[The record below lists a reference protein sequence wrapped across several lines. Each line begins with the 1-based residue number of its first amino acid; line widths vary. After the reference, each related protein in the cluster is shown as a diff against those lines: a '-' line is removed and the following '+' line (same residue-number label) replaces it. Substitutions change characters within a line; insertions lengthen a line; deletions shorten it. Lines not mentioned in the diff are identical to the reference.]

1 MAVSFGLP
9 GENHGQII
17 SHKVVSSTP
26 RLSRVRSYKNRNP
39 DRKNSTRE
47 TKLKKK
53 ITFCRQIYGLCCCIR
68 TTFWVCMMFLSCL
81 CGFLRYRYLINISIL
96 QILFLVVT
104 CAIVSYGSFIPPQN
118 SAVVPNSP
126 GYNGNGNVNVQQ
138 QQGQGY
144 GKGENNG
151 NKDDSD
157 ENGDSEGGHG

>member
-9 GENHGQII
+9 GKNHGQTL

-81 CGFLRYRYLINISIL
+81 CGFLTYRYLINIFHFTDCIPG
-96 QILFLVVT
+96 
-104 CAIVSYGSFIPPQN
+104 CNMCYCIVWIFHTATKFCSSTQFTRL
-118 SAVVPNSP
+118 
-126 GYNGNGNVNVQQ
+126 
-138 QQGQGY
+138 
-144 GKGENNG
+144 
-151 NKDDSD
+151 
-157 ENGDSEGGHG
+157 